1 VSPNLADLF
10 FSSFGETLLMV
21 GVSGLIGTLAG
32 VPLGVALYVAGG
44 ANARKAS
51 RLAVVASYLTYALRA
66 TPSIIILAVAITF
79 SHFVLGASAGLA
91 AAIIP
96 LVIIATPFVARQT
109 ETALHQAGGNQTQAT
124 LDAGQ
129 NNKALRQLLPLA
141 APGIVAGIGLTLA
154 CLVGYSALA
163 GALGGG
169 GLGDYGIRHGYSEFR
184 PLLLLAVVLAL
195 IVLAETAQ
203 ALGYGAARLLG
214 GEQAGK
220 AGRLFSFI
228 GRSR

>member
-1 VSPNLADLF
+1 
-10 FSSFGETLLMV
+10 
-21 GVSGLIGTLAG
+21 
-32 VPLGVALYVAGG
+32 
-44 ANARKAS
+44 
-51 RLAVVASYLTYALRA
+51 
-66 TPSIIILAVAITF
+66 
-79 SHFVLGASAGLA
+79 LGASAGLA